1 MACKRVIAK
10 YNIVILLCSC
20 FLIISG
26 CERPAKTPPSDSV
39 LLVLENVREGFNQED
54 VDRFCKDFSAI
65 MFTKGFTKKAYLDV
79 IQGLKQRYGAWESE
93 VYRGE
98 DKGAHIWRVQFSR
111 GKAKLV
117 LVLNNDGQVIGLW
130 FR

>member
-1 MACKRVIAK
+1 
-10 YNIVILLCSC
+10 
-20 FLIISG
+20 
-26 CERPAKTPPSDSV
+26 
-39 LLVLENVREGFNQED
+39 VREGFNQED
-54 VDRFCKDFSAI
+54 IDRFCKDFSAI
-65 MFTKGFTKKAYLDV
+65 MFTEGFTKKAYLDV
-79 IQGLKQRYGAWESE
+79 IQGLKQRYGTWESE

-117 LVLNNDGQVIGLW
+117 LVLNNNGQVIGLW